1 MKQIILVMLAC
12 IVTINANAQA
22 PSITNIQL
30 NGTVQDG
37 EQNIPFARVI
47 IENSSKGTIADA
59 EGNYTIVLPQ
69 EGEYNVKASAIGYV
83 SQSRSIK
90 VNANKTATLNFNLSD
105 DMIGLEEVVVSAN
118 RYAEQKKYSSVIVNS
133 LNSRISDISQSN
145 SVLGSLDFSP
155 GLRTEDNCQNCG
167 FPQVRMNGMEGSYT
181 QVLINSRPIF
191 SGLMGVYGLDI
202 FPASMI
208 ERTEIVRGGGSALY
222 GGNAIAGTINIITKE
237 ASQNEFGFSS
247 DVGIDNMDGQKAALD
262 RTINIHGSVISKNEK
277 AGLILYASARDK
289 NPTDVNGDGF
299 SDRVA
304 VKNQTF
310 GFGSFYKPTQKS
322 KISLNFFKIHDFRRG
337 GNKFEYLPH
346 ETDITEQAEH
356 NITGI
361 NLNFDLYTNNYSTFT
376 AYSSA
381 QFTDRESYYGAEQDL
396 SAYGATDDITASN
409 GIEYTQRIS
418 FLDSKLLLGADHKY
432 GRLTDKKLGSNG
444 LPNTLI
450 SEQLSS
456 VAGSFIQYE
465 MSAGIFTSSFG
476 LRTDNYTIKDL
487 VSDNPDI
494 KGTVVSPRM
503 SLLAKLHSDLQF
515 RAGYAK
521 GYRAPQIYDEDL
533 HIESSGARRVTHV
546 NSPDL
551 RQETSHSI
559 NSSLRYSSILG
570 QHTPIQTELVAEAFY
585 TKLQDPFSN
594 EFSET
599 NEAGNVIF
607 TRINS
612 ENGATVYG
620 GNLELNLGFPNN
632 VLLQAAYTRQ
642 KSRYDI
648 AQQWGEEETSTSR
661 DFIKSPDS
669 YGYLSLSYTPKR
681 GLSGSLSGIYTGS
694 MLVPH
699 FGLDPQTNNPE
710 ELEAIENN
718 WVITG
723 ERLEKTPA
731 FFNIGAKITYA
742 FILNKTLDIKISTG
756 VKNIFNQMQNFDS
769 GIYRDPGYVYGPSY
783 GRMLTFGIEICT
795 GH

>member
-1 MKQIILVMLAC
+1 MLLAGMLIINVQ
-12 IVTINANAQA
+12 AQA
-22 PSITNIQL
+22 PKETNIQIS
-30 NGTVQDG
+30 GTVQTG
-37 EQNIPFARVI
+37 ENAIPFAKVI
-47 IENSSKGTIADA
+47 IENSTTHTIADA
-59 EGNYTIVLPQ
+59 LGNYTIYIPQ
-69 EGEYNVKASAIGYV
+69 SGEYNIEASAIGYISKNKKITV
-83 SQSRSIK
+83 SE
-90 VNANKTATLNFNLSD
+90 NDDYTLNFNLPD
-105 DMIGLEEVVVSAN
+105 DMIGLEEIIVSAN
-118 RYAEQKKYSSVIVNS
+118 RYAEQKKYSSIIVNS
-133 LNSRISDISQSN
+133 LNSQIADLSQSN
-145 SVLGSLDFSP
+145 TMLGSLDFSP

-167 FPQVRMNGMEGSYT
+167 FPQVRMNGMEGPYT
-181 QVLINSRPIF
+181 QVLVNSRPIF

-237 ASQNEFGFSS
+237 ASENEFHLSS
-247 DVGIDNMDGQKAALD
+247 NIGIDNMDGQEASID
-262 RTINIHGSVISKNEK
+262 RNMNIHGSVISNNEK

-289 NPTDVNGDGF
+289 DPTDVNNDGF
-299 SDRVA
+299 SDRVS

-310 GFGSFYKPTQKS
+310 GFGSFYKPS
-322 KISLNFFKIHDFRRG
+322 KNTKVSLNFFKIHDFRRG
-337 GNKFEYLPH
+337 GNKFDHLPH

-356 NITGI
+356 DITGI

-381 QFTDRESYYGAEQDL
+381 QFTNRDSYYGAEQDL
-396 SAYGATDDITASN
+396 SAYGKTDDLTASN
-409 GIEYTQRIS
+409 GIEYTQRLN
-418 FLDSKLLLGADHKY
+418 FLNSKLMLGADHKY
-432 GRLTDKKLGSNG
+432 GRLTDQKLGSNG

-450 SEQLSS
+450 SKQVSS
-456 VAGSFIQYE
+456 ISGSFIQYK
-465 MSAGIFTSSFG
+465 MNTGIFTSSFG
-476 LRTDNYTIKDL
+476 LRTDVYNIKDL

-494 KGTVVSPRM
+494 KGTVASPRI
-503 SLLAKLHSDLQF
+503 SLLANLSSDWQF
-515 RAGYAK
+515 RVGYAK

-533 HIESSGARRVTHV
+533 HIESSGARRVTHF

-559 NSSLRYSSILG
+559 NSSIRYSSIIG
-570 QHTPIQTELVAEAFY
+570 TRSPIQAEFVAEGFY

-594 EFSET
+594 EFSDMDEF
-599 NEAGNVIF
+599 GNVSYM
-607 TRINS
+607 RINS

-632 VLLQAAYTRQ
+632 IMLQTAYTQQ
-642 KSRYDI
+642 KSQYEE
-648 AQQWGEEETSTSR
+648 AQQWGEEETSTNKT
-661 DFIKSPDS
+661 FIKSPDS
-669 YGYLSLSYTPKR
+669 YGYLSLSYTPKQ
-681 GLSGSLSGIYTGS
+681 GFSGSLTGIYTGS

-699 FGLDPQTNNPE
+699 FGLDPETDVPE

-731 FFNIGAKITYA
+731 FLNMGAELSYA
-742 FILNKTLDIKISTG
+742 FILNKTLDVKISTG

-783 GRMLTFGIEICT
+783 GRMLTFGIELCS